1 MRAANVVLVVC
12 AITPA
17 AAFSVTSLQTLQR
30 AASVAAI
37 ADGVTDSVT
46 HLRQLP
52 AGTAAALPL
61 QRQREPL
68 CASDAAS
75 DVPPLD
81 SAPGR
86 RVALLVEP
94 TPFTHVSGYSNRFK
108 EMLRFLKAGGDDAEV
123 ITPDDSADRPADFLG
138 MPITY
143 IPGFRL
149 IFYKQVQL
157 TIDLGLRAFRR
168 LRKTRPNVIHAVTP
182 GFLVIPAI
190 LYARLLQIPLVI
202 SYHTHLPTYSER
214 YVPEIFGLRY
224 MAVKLGASH
233 LSPHLPISPH
243 ISPYLP
249 ISPQARCV
257 PSLPLPSIL
266 PLPPTV
272 PTSIASRPLSSILP
286 LPPTV
291 PTSIASRP
299 LPSILPL
306 PLTVPTSIA
315 SRPLTPPAAEWY
327 LPTCLNF
334 ADLTLAT
341 SPQLAAQLDAL
352 GCKNV
357 DVWRKGVDT
366 DVFSSVFNESNVRT
380 ISPDLPHNLPHNLP
394 HDLPTSPHNLPVS
407 RACLPPLNV
416 CMLAACNQ
424 SPQVEMRCRMSEDQP
439 TRPLL
444 LYVGRLGREKNI
456 DLIKPGG
463 CMPRAISRNLHA
475 PRNLPPYRPPNL
487 PPISRLPP
495 T

>member
-233 LSPHLPISPH
+233 LSPHLPTSPH
-243 ISPYLP
+243 ISPYLRSRH
-249 ISPQARCV
+249 SPAPSSAAPPAPTAARGRRRSSR
-257 PSLPLPSIL
+257 SLSCRR
-266 PLPPTV
+266 
-272 PTSIASRPLSSILP
+272 SWSASRTTRSRCSS
-286 LPPTV
+286 T
-291 PTSIASRP
+291 TR
-299 LPSILPL
+299 
-306 PLTVPTSIA
+306 TCG
-315 SRPLTPPAAEWY
+315 
-327 LPTCLNF
+327 PTCR
-334 ADLTLAT
+334 ART
-341 SPQLAAQLDAL
+341 SP
-352 GCKNV
+352 
-357 DVWRKGVDT
+357 R
-366 DVFSSVFNESNVRT
+366 
-380 ISPDLPHNLPHNLP
+380 
-394 HDLPTSPHNLPVS
+394 
-407 RACLPPLNV
+407 
-416 CMLAACNQ
+416 
-424 SPQVEMRCRMSEDQP
+424 
-439 TRPLL
+439 
-444 LYVGRLGREKNI
+444 
-456 DLIKPGG
+456 
-463 CMPRAISRNLHA
+463 
-475 PRNLPPYRPPNL
+475 
-487 PPISRLPP
+487 
-495 T
+495 